1 MRAPYVTGN
10 VRGPPRLGSPGKG
23 SMRLLFPGAA
33 GYTNRSS
40 IDGFLPLEKAR
51 NRKENYNQA
60 TTNQESAK
68 NVSMAV

>member
-1 MRAPYVTGN
+1 
-10 VRGPPRLGSPGKG
+10 
-23 SMRLLFPGAA
+23 MRLLFPSAV
-33 GYTNRSS
+33 GYTSRLS

-60 TTNQESAK
+60 TTNQEFAK